1 MSRQSA
7 SFSGCFLLL
16 LFLSALW
23 SAGCGG
29 SGGGGT
35 GTGTTGGTG
44 TGTTGG
50 TGTGTTGG
58 TGTTTGGSSA
68 PGPVILVVEENHGF
82 STVIN
87 SANPPMPY
95 LNNLAQQNALGMQ
108 YFANTH
114 PSINNYFEMTAGND
128 QIAPGPN
135 PDAYAGPANV
145 DNIVRHLL
153 QAGKTWKSYAESLP
167 SVAYTGGDSGAY
179 VHHHNP
185 LSYFTDVVSDST
197 QRNNLVPFT
206 QFAADLSAGLLP
218 SFSFVVPNIN
228 NDAHDCPAGMP
239 TCLDSDKL
247 KAADDWL
254 KANID
259 PVLSSAQFKQNGL
272 LIIVFDEAE
281 TFDVSHGGGQV
292 AVVVVGPKV
301 KTKFSSTIF
310 HQHQDLLKM
319 IATYIGIDANIGDAT
334 SAAAMSEFFN

>member
-228 NDAHDCPAGMP
+228 NDAHDCPAGMS

-247 KAADDWL
+247 KAA
-254 KANID
+254 
-259 PVLSSAQFKQNGL
+259 
-272 LIIVFDEAE
+272 
-281 TFDVSHGGGQV
+281 
-292 AVVVVGPKV
+292 
-301 KTKFSSTIF
+301 
-310 HQHQDLLKM
+310 
-319 IATYIGIDANIGDAT
+319 
-334 SAAAMSEFFN
+334 